1 MARAL
6 DLGEVSALRTFRL
19 TLAYDGTAYR
29 GWQKQPDV
37 RTVQG
42 ELEAA
47 LARVLGEKVMTAGAG
62 RTDTGVHA
70 RGQVVSF
77 KADTAIPAHA
87 FTYLVN
93 RHLPEDARVMAA
105 VDAPEGFHARHSAR
119 ARRYEYRVLASPDIL
134 RMRSAWC
141 PKVCP
146 SLEVLQATAAP
157 IRGAHDFTAF
167 QAAGNDQAVATCE
180 VRLAEWRPIEGGLAF
195 HVVADHFLYHMVRKL
210 VGTAFEATTKD
221 DPAAHVADILASRD
235 RRRAGRMVPAMGLS
249 LEQVYYEGEEYA
261 S

>member
-1 MARAL
+1 VARAL

-105 VDAPEGFHARHSAR
+105 VEAPEGFHARHSAR

-167 QAAGNDQAVATCE
+167 QAAGNDQAVATCD

-195 HVVADHFLYHMVRKL
+195 DVVADHFLYHMVRKL
-210 VGTAFEATTKD
+210 VGTAFEAATKD
-221 DPAAHVADILASRD
+221 DPAGHVADILASRD

>member
-1 MARAL
+1 M
-6 DLGEVSALRTFRL
+6 SPLRTFRL
-19 TLAYDGTAYR
+19 TLAYDGTAYH
-29 GWQKQPDV
+29 GWQKQPQV

-42 ELEAA
+42 ELEVA

-77 KADTAIPAHA
+77 KAETDIPAHA

-93 RHLPEDARVMAA
+93 RHLTDDARVMAA
-105 VDAPEGFHARHSAR
+105 VEAPEGFHARHSAR
-119 ARRYEYRVLASPDIL
+119 ARRYEYRVLTSPDIL

-146 SLEVLQATAAP
+146 PLEVLQAVAAP

-167 QAAGNDQAVATCE
+167 QAAGNDQAVATCD
-180 VRLAEWRPIEGGLAF
+180 VRLAEWRAIEGGMAF
-195 HVVADHFLYHMVRKL
+195 DVVADHFLYHMVRKL
-210 VGTAFEATTKD
+210 VGTAFEAAGTS
-221 DPAAHVADILASRD
+221 DPVGHVTDVLTSRD
-235 RRRAGRMVPAMGLS
+235 RRRAGRMVPAHGLS